1 MYLCNLI
8 SLEKRASE
16 AINLLIIMRIKLLAL
31 LCAVCVLHVATRA
44 ENIPAKVINS
54 PVTVTMVSNDA
65 ANNYTGFVTHD
76 DFPDTVTV
84 RSDEI
89 AQDMSA
95 DEIET
100 LEAAKTR
107 NDDEGMNPGAI
118 IIGHVSDAHS
128 WHLFDFTS
136 KDGKEHAVA
145 VSLPVILI
153 NDGHLDIFMSKR
165 FKHGHADYKGYRL
178 VGGGLSKEEIICVD
192 PSSGMPLIDAEK
204 TAGVDPVQVAA
215 NPVNYA
221 KKPLD
226 LSITKTAAAIMIA
239 ASLLIWIVL
248 SAAGQYKKR
257 GVNGSKGLQGIVE
270 MLVLHVRNDIV
281 SPMLG
286 SKTDKYLPYLLTLFF
301 FIIFCNILG
310 LIPFF
315 PAGANITGNLAVT
328 GILAVITF
336 LITNLS
342 GNKHYWKDVFNTPGV
357 PAWLKIFP
365 LMPLVELVG
374 IFTKPIVLMIRL
386 FANMTAGHI
395 VVLGFVTII
404 FIISESFNTAI
415 GGCVAPVSV
424 VFSVFIDLLECLV
437 AYLQAYVFTMLS
449 SLYISMA
456 IEEPEEARAAEA

>member
-1 MYLCNLI
+1 
-8 SLEKRASE
+8 
-16 AINLLIIMRIKLLAL
+16 MRIKLLAL
-31 LCAVCVLHVATRA
+31 LCAFCVLHFTTRA
-44 ENIPAKVINS
+44 ESTPFHAMDS
-54 PVTVTMVSNDA
+54 PVTVAVASNNA
-65 ANNYTGFVTHD
+65 ANDYTGFVTHD
-76 DFPDTVTV
+76 DFPDTATV
-84 RSDEI
+84 QSDEV
-89 AQDMSA
+89 AQDMTA
-95 DEIET
+95 DEIKAM
-100 LEAAKTR
+100 EAAKTR
-107 NDDEGMNPGAI
+107 NDNEGMNPGAV
-118 IIGHVSDAHS
+118 IIGHVTDAHS

-136 KDGKEHAVA
+136 KEGKEHVVA
-145 VSLPVILI
+145 INLPVILI

-178 VGGGLSKEEIICVD
+178 VGGGLTKEEIICVD

-204 TAGVDPVQVAA
+204 TVGVDPALVAA

-221 KKPLD
+221 KKPID

-239 ASLLIWIVL
+239 VALLIWIVL
-248 SAAGQYKKR
+248 AAAKQYRKR
-257 GVNGSKGLQGIVE
+257 GVKGSKGLQGIVE
-270 MLVLHVRNDIV
+270 LLVLHVRNDIV

-342 GNKHYWKDVFNTPGV
+342 GNKHYWKDIFNTPGV

-365 LMPLVELVG
+365 LMPLVEVVG

-386 FANMTAGHI
+386 FANITAGHI

-404 FIISESFNTAI
+404 FIISESFNVVV

-424 VFSVFIDLLECLV
+424 VFSVFVDLLECLV
-437 AYLQAYVFTMLS
+437 AYLQAYVFTILS

-456 IEEPEEARAAEA
+456 IEEPEETEAIEA